1 MLRTKRYMLLV
12 CLVLATMIFTTA
24 ASAYSIRQAA
34 AGPPEDLAAAPAP
47 DQKNLATVKAHK
59 IQKVRPI
66 YKVKPQIYKVRP
78 QFFGLSQ
85 QLGECCLPV
94 SRAKGWEL
102 EAQVI
107 FARIKG
113 KVRMSNSLWGQS
125 SWAWGNALDQD
136 LNGDWGLPE
145 HSAVGSFS
153 LAYRF
158 RPKWS
163 LRYSIMPWELNGSG
177 GNLQNYGYGYGQ
189 GSRVKWQRLYQRLEL
204 VYDPI
209 FTYRSRVGVFA
220 GYTRLD
226 EKLSFGGTNWSAV
239 NTAPTFDHQLNMG
252 MAGLEF
258 ERCLK
263 TARFGNTLSCECR
276 AGVAFLDEAFG
287 SDLMTGLRYT
297 IPLGSGRWGYVGAGY
312 RYVTFKKG
320 YSEFKQID
328 TSLEGGYLKMAFI
341 F

>member
-1 MLRTKRYMLLV
+1 MLRTKLYTLLV
-12 CLVLATMIFTTA
+12 CLSLSAIVLFATSA
-24 ASAYSIRQAA
+24 PAYSIRQAA
-34 AGPPEDLAAAPAP
+34 AGSPEDIAAAPAP
-47 DQKNLATVKAHK
+47 DRKDRETAKPNK
-59 IQKVRPI
+59 IQKVRP
-66 YKVKPQIYKVRP
+66 VYKVRP
-78 QFFGLSQ
+78 QFLALSP

-94 SRAKGWEL
+94 PRAKGWEL

-113 KVRMSNSLWGQS
+113 KVRMTNSIWGTT
-125 SWAWGNALDQD
+125 WAWGGVPDQD
-136 LNGDWGLPE
+136 LNGDWGIPD

-153 LAYRF
+153 LGYRF

-163 LRYSIMPWELNGSG
+163 LRYSIMPMELNGSG
-177 GNLQNYGYGYGQ
+177 GNLQNFGFGFNQGGQ
-189 GSRVKWQRLYQRLEL
+189 AKWQRLYQRIDL

-209 FTYRSRVGVFA
+209 FTRRSRVGVFA

-226 EKLSFGGTNWSAV
+226 EKLSFSGTNWSAW
-239 NTAPTFDHQLNMG
+239 NTAPTFDQQLNMG
-252 MAGLEF
+252 MAGMEF

-263 TARFGNTLSCECR
+263 TTRFRNTLSLECR
-276 AGVAFLDEAFG
+276 AGLAFLDEAFG

-297 IPLGSGRWGYVGAGY
+297 IPLGNGRWGYLGGGY
-312 RYVTFKKG
+312 RYVSFKKG
-320 YSEFKQID
+320 YNDFKQID

>member
-1 MLRTKRYMLLV
+1 MLRTKRYMPLV
-12 CLVLATMIFTTA
+12 CLLLFVMIFATSA
-24 ASAYSIRQAA
+24 PAYSIRQAA

-47 DQKNLATVKAHK
+47 DQKDRATAKVGK

-66 YKVKPQIYKVRP
+66 YKVRP
-78 QFFGLSQ
+78 QFFALSE

-94 SRAKGWEL
+94 PRAKGWEL

-113 KVRMSNSLWGQS
+113 KVRLSNSNWGS
-125 SWAWGNALDQD
+125 TWAWGGTPDQD
-136 LNGDWGLPE
+136 LNGDWGIPD
-145 HSAVGSFS
+145 HSPVGSFS
-153 LAYRF
+153 VGYRF

-163 LRYSIMPWELNGSG
+163 LRYSIMPMELNGSG
-177 GNLQNYGYGYGQ
+177 GNLQNSGFGVGQ
-189 GSRVKWQRLYQRLEL
+189 GGQVKWQRLYQRIDL

-209 FTYRSRVGVFA
+209 FTYRARVGVFA
-220 GYTRLD
+220 GFTRLD
-226 EKLSFGGTNWSAV
+226 EKLSFGGTNWSSW

-252 MAGLEF
+252 MAGIEF

-263 TARFGNTLSCECR
+263 TTRLRNTLSCECR

-297 IPLGSGRWGYVGAGY
+297 IPLGAGRWGYVGAGY
-312 RYVTFKKG
+312 RYVSFKKG
-320 YSEFKQID
+320 YSDFKQID